1 MTATANHVLS
11 LRSLGVSSHTS
22 KRTPAMNRF
31 ALALFAY
38 SASALLAFA
47 QNTPPINPPELATIR
62 EEHLRSMQRVAIPVL
77 SAYARQLESQKSVFT
92 RQGKLN
98 AALAVDNELK
108 EVTQQLQAANAASAR
123 TGATMQLTI
132 LSASYGSP
140 AKKRVADITKN
151 IRKALEAGTPTIK
164 LTTADGAAG
173 VDPAPFT
180 LKETTITYTINGQR
194 KQKTFPE
201 GHKLNFKEELN

>member
-1 MTATANHVLS
+1 
-11 LRSLGVSSHTS
+11 
-22 KRTPAMNRF
+22 MNR
-31 ALALFAY
+31 LILTLIAY

-47 QNTPPINPPELATIR
+47 QNAPPIDPPELATMR
-62 EEHLRSMQRVAIPVL
+62 EEHLRSIQRVAIPVL

-92 RQGKLN
+92 RQGKLD

-108 EVTQQLQAANAASAR
+108 EVTKQLQAANAASAR

-151 IRKALEAGTPTIK
+151 IRKVFESGTPTIK
-164 LTTADGAAG
+164 LNTDDGAAG
-173 VDPAPFT
+173 VDPAPYT
-180 LKETTITYTINGQR
+180 PKETTITYTINGQR

-201 GHKLNFKEELN
+201 GRNLNFKEDLN